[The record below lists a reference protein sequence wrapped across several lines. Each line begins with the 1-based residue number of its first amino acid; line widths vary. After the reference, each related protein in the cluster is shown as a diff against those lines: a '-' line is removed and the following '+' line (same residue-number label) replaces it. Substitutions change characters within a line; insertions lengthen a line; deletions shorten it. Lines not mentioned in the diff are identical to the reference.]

1 MSVDKDEMAWRD
13 RALGRTPRWSVV
25 TNGDGVSLHPCL
37 ARPTGSWLAAQA
49 WLVPQPLAFAASA
62 EAWVRGRVSAGA
74 SEAASLIQWG
84 RPPVPLLTA
93 GPESSGGSDWRLSPP
108 RGPHPQAPASWP
120 RSAFPR
126 CRSSNPG
133 WSDSR
138 DPECLGLNPRTSL
151 FLDGD
156 GQECK
161 GDNGGRVCPEQA
173 GRSARC
179 PWEPRLFTV
188 RTVPAGSCAA
198 ARSDL

>member
-1 MSVDKDEMAWRD
+1 MAWRD

-25 TNGDGVSLHPCL
+25 TNGGGVSLHPCL

-84 RPPVPLLTA
+84 RPPMPLLAA

-126 CRSSNPG
+126 RRSISVIQLQ
-133 WSDSR
+133 SSQR
-138 DPECLGLNPRTSL
+138 ASL
-151 FLDGD
+151 FRGSAPPVSD
-156 GQECK
+156 
-161 GDNGGRVCPEQA
+161 CPRQK
-173 GRSARC
+173 GRSVESVLVRERGS
-179 PWEPRLFTV
+179 PSPNPSPVSPRSFPQN
-188 RTVPAGSCAA
+188 RERRAEQDAQN
-198 ARSDL
+198 